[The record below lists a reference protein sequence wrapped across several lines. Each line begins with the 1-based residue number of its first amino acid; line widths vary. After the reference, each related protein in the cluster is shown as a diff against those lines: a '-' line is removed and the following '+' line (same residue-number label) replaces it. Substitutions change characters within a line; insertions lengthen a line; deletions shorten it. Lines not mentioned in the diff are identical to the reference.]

1 MFQGLKNFVA
11 EAVGGFFMGFVVFYA
26 RMGYVLAMGRAVEV
40 FATFFYIGGLQERF
54 KIPGLKAGRKSFRY

>member
-1 MFQGLKNFVA
+1 
-11 EAVGGFFMGFVVFYA
+11 MGFVVFYA